1 VSRTY
6 AQPITVDKEIIL
18 RSTGGAGV
26 TTLQTPGVA
35 LMIARSAVTVDGFTI
50 ESDATAVSAEN
61 ICPVGQAVCAS
72 PGERGSNLTISN
84 NVIRSSAVGLTW
96 SGKIDCVV
104 IADNAFDANGRHIEL
119 VQTGV
124 LAPALL
130 VNITDNDIT
139 NGGSSGSAVTLSGML
154 ITFAANTVEGSAAS
168 GVRVDMAPAGMQ
180 LLENDIDG
188 NAGDGITVG
197 AGGVAVRIQ
206 DNNITNNGVGLGNEA
221 TSGVLDATENWL
233 AVAER
238 PKRGVP
244 RRRRR
249 HRESQRS
256 LHRLYRIPVSP
267 LPAGIPERA
276 GGVWGRDVRAAPA
289 LRRHQSGRRPGGRL
303 HHLRVAR
310 RPEHRSTHQRQQQR

>member
-1 VSRTY
+1 VEGTEECDDGNGFGGDGCENNCTITPADGCNVVHPGTPIERFVGGCGSPSFGTIQGAITASQDGDTVSVCPGTY
-6 AQPITVDKEIIL
+6 TQSITVDKEITL
-18 RSTGGAGV
+18 RSTGGAAV

-35 LMIARSAVTVDGFTI
+35 VMIARSAVTVDGFTI
-50 ESDATAVSAEN
+50 ESDATAVSAES
-61 ICPVGQAVCAS
+61 ICPVGQAVCGS
-72 PGERGSNLTISN
+72 PGERGSNLTIIN

-119 VQTGV
+119 VQTGA

-168 GVRVDMAPAGMQ
+168 GVRVDLAPAGMQ

-197 AGGVAVRIQ
+197 AGGVAVRILN
-206 DNNITNNGVGLGNEA
+206 NNITNNGVGLGN
-221 TSGVLDATENWL
+221 
-233 AVAER
+233 
-238 PKRGVP
+238 
-244 RRRRR
+244 
-249 HRESQRS
+249 
-256 LHRLYRIPVSP
+256 
-267 LPAGIPERA
+267 
-276 GGVWGRDVRAAPA
+276 
-289 LRRHQSGRRPGGRL
+289 
-303 HHLRVAR
+303 
-310 RPEHRSTHQRQQQR
+310 